1 MTDTLSQKDREALRL
16 CLEKGQQESRM
27 PRPKPDGKNEFA
39 SCVDRRA
46 FLRGGAALVS
56 TAAVAAALHGRANS
70 AFAAPHQHQY
80 GPVAPVKDEATGL
93 ELIQLPSGFKYWSYG
108 WTGDPM
114 DDGTPTPGAHDGMGV
129 IRSFGRWLVLCR
141 NHEVAEG
148 KPFMPIAYSTGAGG
162 GNSNLVFDLKTER
175 FVSSFPTLSGTF
187 RNCAGG
193 VTPWGTWLTCEE
205 TTVATAGKPHGYVYD
220 VGPLGGS
227 PNPLKNM
234 GRFSHEALA
243 VDPRTDIV
251 YQTEDGPSWS
261 SGPFIDTGSGFYRF
275 IPTYG
280 GSQKGKLQM
289 MKVVGLPGVNL
300 QFWDDLRQTLKVE
313 WVDVP
318 EPDPK
323 VNENNVLQGPS
334 CFQQGLANGGASFR
348 RLEGCWYGDGKIFFL
363 STDGGPVTSSGSGE
377 GQIFEYDI
385 KRNTLQLLYV
395 SRSPADLENPDN
407 LTVMPDGNIMLCE
420 DNAGATTNPGER
432 LLILNDGKVSE
443 FARNNL
449 NFSAGFLGPYT
460 RDESK
465 VTFTGNQVQNE
476 WAGACFSPDGEWL
489 FVNIQTPGITF
500 AITGPWKWRGFKRR
514 DWDRDDDQWDWEDR
528 DKDKKKW

>member
-1 MTDTLSQKDREALRL
+1 MTDILTPKEREALRL
-16 CLEKGQQESRM
+16 CLEQGQQQSRM
-27 PRPKPDGKNEFA
+27 PRPKVEGRDAFA
-39 SCVDRRA
+39 NCVDRRA
-46 FLRGGAALVS
+46 FLRGGAALIG
-56 TAAVAAALHGRANS
+56 TAAVAAALHGKAAS
-70 AFAAPHQHQY
+70 ALAAPGPHGY
-80 GPVAPVKDEATGL
+80 GPVAPVTDEATGL
-93 ELIQLPSGFKYWSYG
+93 PLIQLPAGFRYWSYG

-114 DDGTPTPGAHDGMGV
+114 DNGTPTPALHDGMGI

-148 KPFMPIAYSTGAGG
+148 TPFLPISYSTGAGG
-162 GNSNLVFDLKTER
+162 GNSNLVFDLKSER

-205 TTVATAGKPHGYVYD
+205 TTTMTAGKPHGYVYD

-227 PNPLKNM
+227 PNPLKAM
-234 GRFSHEALA
+234 GRFSHEAIA

-251 YQTEDGPSWS
+251 YETEDGPSWP
-261 SGPFIDTGSGFYRF
+261 GDTGSGFYRF

-280 GSQKGKLQM
+280 GSQKGKLQTLRI
-289 MKVVGLPGVNL
+289 KGQPQANL
-300 QFWDDLRQTLKVE
+300 QFYAELNKKLRTE

-318 EPDPK
+318 VADPQ
-323 VNENNVLQGPS
+323 VGPTNNLLQPS
-334 CFQQGLANGGASFR
+334 PFHQGFASGAASFR

-385 KRNTLQLLYV
+385 KRETIQLLYY
-395 SRSPADLENPDN
+395 SQDPAALENPDN
-407 LTVMPDGNIMLCE
+407 LTIMPDGNLMLCE

-432 LLILNDGKVSE
+432 LLILSDGKVSE
-443 FARNNL
+443 FARNNM
-449 NFSAGFLGPYT
+449 NFTASGIGPYT
-460 RDESK
+460 RPSG

-489 FVNIQTPGITF
+489 FVNNQTPGITF
-500 AITGPWKWRGFKRR
+500 AITGPWKWRGFRQR
-514 DWDRDDDQWDWEDR
+514 DWDRDEDQWNWENRGDR
-528 DKDKKKW
+528 SDR